1 MKRAMKR
8 AMNRRAFIGV
18 IAGAALAPARVV
30 AAQPKRRVYRA
41 GFLFPGSPGLG
52 IAAFEP
58 AIRSLG
64 WVPGQN
70 LILEQRYAHGDLSRL
85 PALAA
90 ELVGLKVD
98 VILVSSLAIPAARA
112 ATRTI
117 PTIMAFAVDDPVE
130 EGWAASLARP
140 GGNLTGVTLHAPEL
154 AGKRLELL
162 KGVLPGM
169 RRVGVL
175 AWPRPGGLGQV
186 RAAEAAA
193 RSLSLQVHVV
203 EVQETAQYDGA
214 VETLKRDGADALL
227 VLSSST
233 FFAERR
239 RIADLAIKHRLPLV
253 APFREVAESG
263 GLMAYGP
270 NIVELWKQRVPV
282 YVDRILKGAK
292 PGELPI
298 EQPTKYEL
306 VVNLQTAKTLGL
318 TIPQSLLLRADQ
330 VIE

>member
-1 MKRAMKR
+1 
-8 AMNRRAFIGV
+8 MNRRAFLGAV
-18 IAGAALAPARVV
+18 AGSVLAPVRVV
-30 AAQPKRRVYRA
+30 AAQTAGRVYRV
-41 GFLFPGSPGLG
+41 GVLSPGSPSTG
-52 IAAFEP
+52 IGAFGSG
-58 AIRSLG
+58 IRRLG

-70 LILEQRYAHGDLSRL
+70 LILEQRYARGDLGRL

-90 ELVGLKVD
+90 ELVSLKVD

-117 PTIMAFAVDDPVE
+117 PTVMTFAVDDPVE
-130 EGWAASLARP
+130 EGWVTSLARP

-154 AGKRLELL
+154 IGKRLELL
-162 KGVLPGM
+162 KVVLPRM

-193 RSLSLQVHVV
+193 RSMGLSLHVV
-203 EVQETAQYDGA
+203 EVAESPQYDGA
-214 VETLKRDGADALL
+214 LAALRREGADALL
-227 VLSSST
+227 VLASSA
-233 FFAERR
+233 FFAERQ

-253 APFREVAESG
+253 APFREVAETG

-270 NIVELWKQRVPV
+270 NIVELWGQRVPV
-282 YVDRILKGAK
+282 YVDRLLKGAR
-292 PGELPI
+292 PGDLPI

-306 VVNLQTAKTLGL
+306 IVNLKTAKALGL
-318 TIPQSLLLRADQ
+318 TVPQSLVLRADQ

>member
-1 MKRAMKR
+1 
-8 AMNRRAFIGV
+8 MNRRAFIGAV
-18 IAGAALAPARVV
+18 AGSLLARPRSA
-30 AAQPKRRVYRA
+30 AAQPTGRVYRV
-41 GFLFPGSPGLG
+41 GVLSPGAPSTG
-52 IAAFEP
+52 IAAFGP
-58 AIRSLG
+58 GIRRLG

-70 LILEQRYAHGDLSRL
+70 LIIEQRYARGDLARL
-85 PALAA
+85 PALAT
-90 ELVGLKVD
+90 ELVALKVD
-98 VILVSSLAIPAARA
+98 VILVSSVAIPAARA

-117 PTIMAFAVDDPVE
+117 PTVMTFAVDDPVE
-130 EGWAASLARP
+130 EGWVASLARP

-154 AGKRLELL
+154 TGKRLELL
-162 KGVLPGM
+162 KVVLPGM

-193 RSLSLQVHVV
+193 RSLSLQTHVV
-203 EVQETAQYDGA
+203 EVQETSQYEGA
-214 VETLKRDGADALL
+214 LDALKREGADALL
-227 VLSSST
+227 VLSSSA

-253 APFREVAESG
+253 APFREVAETG

-270 NIVELWKQRVPV
+270 NIGELWGQRVPV
-282 YVDRILKGAK
+282 YVDRILKGAR
-292 PGELPI
+292 PGDLPI

-306 VVNLQTAKTLGL
+306 VVNLKTAKALGL
-318 TIPQSLLLRADQ
+318 VMPQSFLLRADQ

>member
-1 MKRAMKR
+1 MD
-8 AMNRRAFIGV
+8 RRTFLGTLAGGLLAAPLA
-18 IAGAALAPARVV
+18 AGAQQAG
-30 AAQPKRRVYRA
+30 RVYRV
-41 GFLFPGSPGLG
+41 GVLSPGTPSTG
-52 IAAFEP
+52 IAAFGP
-58 AIRSLG
+58 GIRRLG

-70 LILEQRYAHGDLSRL
+70 LIIEQRYARGDLGRL
-85 PALAA
+85 PALAT
-90 ELVGLKVD
+90 ELVSLKVD
-98 VILVSSLAIPAARA
+98 VILVSSVAIPAARA

-117 PTIMAFAVDDPVE
+117 PTVMTFAVDDPVE
-130 EGWAASLARP
+130 EGWVASLARP

-154 AGKRLELL
+154 TGKRLELVRI
-162 KGVLPGM
+162 VLPGM

-186 RAAEAAA
+186 RAAETAA
-193 RSLSLQVHVV
+193 RSLSLQPHVV
-203 EVQETAQYDGA
+203 EVQETSGYEGA
-214 VETLKRDGADALL
+214 IEALRREGADALL
-227 VLSSST
+227 VLSSSA

-253 APFREVAESG
+253 APFREVAEAG

-270 NIVELWKQRVPV
+270 NIAELWGERVPV

-292 PGELPI
+292 PGDLPI

-306 VVNLQTAKTLGL
+306 VINLKTAKALGL
-318 TIPQSLLLRADQ
+318 TIPQSLLQRADQ

>member
-1 MKRAMKR
+1 MTRP
-8 AMNRRAFIGV
+8 AFIGAV
-18 IAGAALAPARVV
+18 AGSLLARPRSA
-30 AAQPKRRVYRA
+30 AAQPTGRVYRV
-41 GFLFPGSPGLG
+41 GVLSPGAPSTG
-52 IAAFEP
+52 IGAFGP
-58 AIRSLG
+58 GIRRLG

-70 LILEQRYAHGDLSRL
+70 LIIEQRYARGDLARL

-90 ELVGLKVD
+90 ELVALKVD
-98 VILVSSLAIPAARA
+98 VILVSSVAIPAARA

-117 PTIMAFAVDDPVE
+117 PTVMTFAVDDPVE
-130 EGWAASLARP
+130 EGWVASLARP

-154 AGKRLELL
+154 TGKRLELL
-162 KGVLPGM
+162 KVVLPGM

-193 RSLSLQVHVV
+193 RSLSLQTHVV
-203 EVQETAQYDGA
+203 EVQEPSQYEGA
-214 VETLKRDGADALL
+214 LDALKREGADALL
-227 VLSSST
+227 VLSSSA

-253 APFREVAESG
+253 APFREVVEAG

-270 NIVELWKQRVPV
+270 NIAELWGQRVPV
-282 YVDRILKGAK
+282 YVDRILKGAR
-292 PGELPI
+292 PGDLPI

-306 VVNLQTAKTLGL
+306 VVNLKTAKALGL
-318 TIPQSLLLRADQ
+318 VMPQSFLLRADQ

>member
-1 MKRAMKR
+1 MKQ
-8 AMNRRAFIGV
+8 AMNRRAFIAV
-18 IAGAALAPARVV
+18 IAGSVLASARSV
-30 AAQPKRRVYRA
+30 AAQPKGRVYRV

-70 LILEQRYAHGDLSRL
+70 VILEQRYAHGDLSRL

-292 PGELPI
+292 PGDLPI

-306 VVNLQTAKTLGL
+306 VVNLKTAKTLGL

>member
-1 MKRAMKR
+1 M
-8 AMNRRAFIGV
+8 
-18 IAGAALAPARVV
+18 
-30 AAQPKRRVYRA
+30 
-41 GFLFPGSPGLG
+41 GFLFPGSPSLG

-117 PTIMAFAVDDPVE
+117 PTVMAFAVDDPVE

-140 GGNLTGVTLHAPEL
+140 GGNLTGLTLHAPEL

-193 RSLSLQVHVV
+193 RSLSLQVLVV
-203 EVQETAQYDGA
+203 EVQEIAQYDGA
-214 VETLKRDGADALL
+214 VETLKRAGADALL

-292 PGELPI
+292 PGDLPI
-298 EQPTKYEL
+298 EQPTNYEL
-306 VVNLQTAKTLGL
+306 IVNLQTAKTLGL

>member
-1 MKRAMKR
+1 
-8 AMNRRAFIGV
+8 MNRRAFIGAA
-18 IAGAALAPARVV
+18 AGSFFARPRPAT
-30 AAQPKRRVYRA
+30 AQQTGRVYRV
-41 GFLFPGSPGLG
+41 GVLSPGSPGTGL
-52 IAAFEP
+52 AAFGP
-58 AIRSLG
+58 GIRRLG

-70 LILEQRYAHGDLSRL
+70 LIIEQRFARGDLGRL

-98 VILVSSLAIPAARA
+98 VILASSVAIPAARA

-117 PTIMAFAVDDPVE
+117 PTVMTFAVDDPVE
-130 EGWAASLARP
+130 EGWVASLARP

-154 AGKRLELL
+154 TGKRLELV
-162 KGVLPGM
+162 KVVLPAM

-186 RAAEAAA
+186 RAAETAA
-193 RSLSLQVHVV
+193 RSLSLQPHVV
-203 EVQETAQYDGA
+203 EVQETAQYEGA
-214 VETLKRDGADALL
+214 LAALKRDGADALL
-227 VLSSST
+227 VLSSSA
-233 FFAERR
+233 FFAERQ

-253 APFREVAESG
+253 APFREMADVG

-270 NIVELWKQRVPV
+270 NIAELWGERVPV

-292 PGELPI
+292 PGDLPI

-306 VVNLQTAKTLGL
+306 IINLKTAKALGV

-330 VIE
+330 VIDQ

>member
-1 MKRAMKR
+1 
-8 AMNRRAFIGV
+8 MNRRAFIGV
-18 IAGAALAPARVV
+18 IAGSVLASAHSV
-30 AAQPKRRVYRA
+30 AAQPKGRVYRA

-193 RSLSLQVHVV
+193 RSLGLQVHVV
-203 EVQETAQYDGA
+203 EVQETAQYDSA
-214 VETLKRDGADALL
+214 VETLKRAGADALL

-292 PGELPI
+292 PGDLPV
-298 EQPTKYEL
+298 EQATKIEL
-306 VVNLQTAKTLGL
+306 VINLKTAKTIGL
-318 TIPQSLLLRADQ
+318 TISQDLLFRADK

>member
-1 MKRAMKR
+1 MKQ

-18 IAGAALAPARVV
+18 IAGSALASARSV
-30 AAQPKRRVYRA
+30 AAQPKGRVYRV

-292 PGELPI
+292 PGDLPI

-306 VVNLQTAKTLGL
+306 VVNLKTAKALGL
-318 TIPQSLLLRADQ
+318 TIPPTLALRADQ

>member
-1 MKRAMKR
+1 
-8 AMNRRAFIGV
+8 MNRRAFIGV
-18 IAGAALAPARVV
+18 IAGSVLASARSV
-30 AAQPKRRVYRA
+30 AAQPKGRVYRA
-41 GFLFPGSPGLG
+41 GFLFPGSPGPG

-193 RSLSLQVHVV
+193 RSLGLQVHVV
-203 EVQETAQYDGA
+203 EVQETAQYDSA
-214 VETLKRDGADALL
+214 VETLKRAGADALL

-292 PGELPI
+292 PGDLPI

-306 VVNLQTAKTLGL
+306 IVNLQTAKTLGL
-318 TIPQSLLLRADQ
+318 AIPQSLLLRADQ

>member
-1 MKRAMKR
+1 MKR

-18 IAGAALAPARVV
+18 IAGSVLASARSV
-30 AAQPKRRVYRA
+30 AAQPKGRVYRV

-112 ATRTI
+112 ATRTT

-193 RSLSLQVHVV
+193 RSLGLQVHVV
-203 EVQETAQYDGA
+203 EVQETAQYDSA

-292 PGELPI
+292 PGDLPI

-306 VVNLQTAKTLGL
+306 IVNLQTAKTLGL

>member
-1 MKRAMKR
+1 
-8 AMNRRAFIGV
+8 MNRRAFIGAV
-18 IAGAALAPARVV
+18 AGSLLARPRSA
-30 AAQPKRRVYRA
+30 AAQPTGRVYRV
-41 GFLFPGSPGLG
+41 GVLSPGAPSTG
-52 IAAFEP
+52 IATFGP
-58 AIRSLG
+58 GIRRLG

-70 LILEQRYAHGDLSRL
+70 LIIEQRYARGDLARL

-90 ELVGLKVD
+90 ELVALKVD
-98 VILVSSLAIPAARA
+98 VILVSSVAIPAARA

-117 PTIMAFAVDDPVE
+117 PTVMTFAVDDPVE
-130 EGWAASLARP
+130 EGWVASLARP

-154 AGKRLELL
+154 TGKRLELL
-162 KGVLPGM
+162 KVVLPGM

-193 RSLSLQVHVV
+193 RSLSLQTHVV
-203 EVQETAQYDGA
+203 EVQETSQYEGA
-214 VETLKRDGADALL
+214 LDALKREGADALL
-227 VLSSST
+227 VLSSSA

-239 RIADLAIKHRLPLV
+239 RIADLAVKHRLPLV
-253 APFREVAESG
+253 APFREVAEAG

-270 NIVELWKQRVPV
+270 NIAELWGQRVPV
-282 YVDRILKGAK
+282 YVDRILKGAR
-292 PGELPI
+292 PGDLPI

-306 VVNLQTAKTLGL
+306 VVNLKTAKALGL
-318 TIPQSLLLRADQ
+318 VMPQSFLLRADQ

>member
-1 MKRAMKR
+1 MKQ
-8 AMNRRAFIGV
+8 AMNRRAFIAV
-18 IAGAALAPARVV
+18 IAGSVLASARSV
-30 AAQPKRRVYRA
+30 AAQPKGRVYRV

-70 LILEQRYAHGDLSRL
+70 VILEQRYAHGDLSRL

-203 EVQETAQYDGA
+203 EGQETAQYDGA
-214 VETLKRDGADALL
+214 VETLKRDGGDALL

-292 PGELPI
+292 PGDLPI

-306 VVNLQTAKTLGL
+306 VVNLKTAKTLGL

>member
-1 MKRAMKR
+1 MKQ
-8 AMNRRAFIGV
+8 AMNRRAFIAV
-18 IAGAALAPARVV
+18 IAGSVLASARSV
-30 AAQPKRRVYRA
+30 AAQPKGRVYRV

-70 LILEQRYAHGDLSRL
+70 VILEQRYAHGDLSRL

-214 VETLKRDGADALL
+214 VETLKRDGGDALL

-292 PGELPI
+292 PGDLPI

-306 VVNLQTAKTLGL
+306 VVNLKTAKTLGL

>member
-1 MKRAMKR
+1 MKR

-18 IAGAALAPARVV
+18 IAGSALASARSV
-30 AAQPKRRVYRA
+30 AAQPKGRVYRV

-90 ELVGLKVD
+90 ELIGLKVD

-117 PTIMAFAVDDPVE
+117 PTVMAFAVDDPVE
-130 EGWAASLARP
+130 EGWVASLARP

-162 KGVLPGM
+162 KTVLPGM

-193 RSLSLQVHVV
+193 RSLGLQVHVV

-214 VETLKRDGADALL
+214 IETLKRDGADALL

-292 PGELPI
+292 PGDLPI

-306 VVNLQTAKTLGL
+306 IVNLQTAKTLGL
-318 TIPQSLLLRADQ
+318 PIPPSLLLRADQ

>member
-1 MKRAMKR
+1 
-8 AMNRRAFIGV
+8 MNRRAFIGAV
-18 IAGAALAPARVV
+18 AGSLLARPRSA
-30 AAQPKRRVYRA
+30 AAQPTGRVYRV
-41 GFLFPGSPGLG
+41 GVLSPGAPSTG
-52 IAAFEP
+52 IAAFGP
-58 AIRSLG
+58 GIRRLG

-70 LILEQRYAHGDLSRL
+70 LIIEQRYARGDLARL

-90 ELVGLKVD
+90 ELVALKVD
-98 VILVSSLAIPAARA
+98 VILVSSVAIPAARA

-117 PTIMAFAVDDPVE
+117 PTVMTFAVDDPVE
-130 EGWAASLARP
+130 EGWVASLARP

-154 AGKRLELL
+154 TGKRLELL
-162 KGVLPGM
+162 KVVLPGM

-193 RSLSLQVHVV
+193 RSLSLQTHVV
-203 EVQETAQYDGA
+203 EVQETSQYEGA
-214 VETLKRDGADALL
+214 LDALKREGADALL
-227 VLSSST
+227 VLSSSA

-239 RIADLAIKHRLPLV
+239 RIADLAVKHRLPLV
-253 APFREVAESG
+253 APFREAAEAG

-270 NIVELWKQRVPV
+270 NIAELWGQRVPV
-282 YVDRILKGAK
+282 YVDRILKGAR
-292 PGELPI
+292 PGDLPI

-306 VVNLQTAKTLGL
+306 VVNLKTAKALGL
-318 TIPQSLLLRADQ
+318 VMPQSFLLRADQ

>member
-1 MKRAMKR
+1 
-8 AMNRRAFIGV
+8 MNRRAFIG
-18 IAGAALAPARVV
+18 ALAGSGLASARSV
-30 AAQPKRRVYRA
+30 AAQPKGRVYRA

-52 IAAFEP
+52 IAAFEL

-117 PTIMAFAVDDPVE
+117 PTVMAFAVDDPVE
-130 EGWAASLARP
+130 EGWVARLARP
-140 GGNLTGVTLHAPEL
+140 GGNLTGLTLHAPEL

-193 RSLSLQVHVV
+193 RSLGLQVHVV

-292 PGELPI
+292 PGDLPI

-306 VVNLQTAKTLGL
+306 IVNLQTAKTLGL
-318 TIPQSLLLRADQ
+318 PIPPSLLLRADQ

>member
-1 MKRAMKR
+1 
-8 AMNRRAFIGV
+8 MNRRAFIGAV
-18 IAGAALAPARVV
+18 AGSLLARPRSG
-30 AAQPKRRVYRA
+30 AAQPTGRLYRV
-41 GFLFPGSPGLG
+41 GVLSPGIPSTG
-52 IAAFEP
+52 IAAFAP
-58 AIRSLG
+58 AMRSLG

-70 LILEQRYAHGDLSRL
+70 LIIEQRFALGDLARL

-90 ELVGLKVD
+90 ELVALKVD
-98 VILVSSLAIPAARA
+98 VILVSSVAIPAARA

-117 PTIMAFAVDDPVE
+117 PTVMTFAVDDPVE
-130 EGWAASLARP
+130 EGWVASLARP

-154 AGKRLELL
+154 TGKRLELL
-162 KGVLPGM
+162 KVVLPGM

-193 RSLSLQVHVV
+193 RSLSLQTHVV
-203 EVQETAQYDGA
+203 EVQETSQYEGA
-214 VETLKRDGADALL
+214 LDALKREGADALL
-227 VLSSST
+227 VLSSSA

-253 APFREVAESG
+253 APFREVAEAG

-270 NIVELWKQRVPV
+270 NIAELWGQRVPV
-282 YVDRILKGAK
+282 YVDRILKGAR
-292 PGELPI
+292 PGDLPI

-306 VVNLQTAKTLGL
+306 VVNLKTAKALGL
-318 TIPQSLLLRADQ
+318 VMPQSFLLRADQ

>member
-1 MKRAMKR
+1 
-8 AMNRRAFIGV
+8 MNRRAFIGAV
-18 IAGAALAPARVV
+18 AGSLLARPRSA
-30 AAQPKRRVYRA
+30 AAQPTGRVYRV
-41 GFLFPGSPGLG
+41 GVLSPGAPSTG
-52 IAAFEP
+52 IAAFGP
-58 AIRSLG
+58 GIRRLG

-70 LILEQRYAHGDLSRL
+70 LIIEQRYARGDLARL

-90 ELVGLKVD
+90 ELVALKVD
-98 VILVSSLAIPAARA
+98 VILVSSVAIPAARA

-117 PTIMAFAVDDPVE
+117 PTVMAFAVDDPVE
-130 EGWAASLARP
+130 EGWVASLARP

-154 AGKRLELL
+154 TGKRLELL
-162 KGVLPGM
+162 KVVLPGM

-193 RSLSLQVHVV
+193 RSLSLQTHVV
-203 EVQETAQYDGA
+203 EVQETSQYEGA
-214 VETLKRDGADALL
+214 LDALKREGADALL
-227 VLSSST
+227 VLSSSA

-239 RIADLAIKHRLPLV
+239 RIADLAVKHRLPLV
-253 APFREVAESG
+253 APFREAAEAG

-270 NIVELWKQRVPV
+270 NIAELWGQRVPV
-282 YVDRILKGAK
+282 YVDRILKGAR
-292 PGELPI
+292 PGDLPI

-306 VVNLQTAKTLGL
+306 VVNLKTAKALGL
-318 TIPQSLLLRADQ
+318 VMPQSFLLRADQ

>member
-1 MKRAMKR
+1 MKQ
-8 AMNRRAFIGV
+8 AMNRRAFIGAV
-18 IAGAALAPARVV
+18 AGIVLAPARIV
-30 AAQPKRRVYRA
+30 AAQPKGRVYRV

-70 LILEQRYAHGDLSRL
+70 LILEQRYAHGDLSQL
-85 PALAA
+85 SALAA

-193 RSLSLQVHVV
+193 RSLNLQVHVV
-203 EVQETAQYDGA
+203 EVQATAQYDGA

-292 PGELPI
+292 PGDLPI

-306 VVNLQTAKTLGL
+306 VVNLKTAKTLGL
-318 TIPQSLLLRADQ
+318 TMPPTLVLRADQ

>member
-1 MKRAMKR
+1 
-8 AMNRRAFIGV
+8 MNRRAFIGAV
-18 IAGAALAPARVV
+18 AGSLLARPRSA
-30 AAQPKRRVYRA
+30 AAQPTGRVYRV
-41 GFLFPGSPGLG
+41 GVLSPGAPSTG
-52 IAAFEP
+52 IAAFGP
-58 AIRSLG
+58 GIRRLG

-70 LILEQRYAHGDLSRL
+70 LIIEQRYARGDLARL

-90 ELVGLKVD
+90 ELVALKVD
-98 VILVSSLAIPAARA
+98 VILVSSVAIPAARA

-117 PTIMAFAVDDPVE
+117 PTVMTFAVDDPVE
-130 EGWAASLARP
+130 EGWVASLARP

-154 AGKRLELL
+154 TGKRLELL
-162 KGVLPGM
+162 KVVLPGM

-193 RSLSLQVHVV
+193 RSLSLQTHVV
-203 EVQETAQYDGA
+203 EVQETSQYEGA
-214 VETLKRDGADALL
+214 LDALKREGADALL
-227 VLSSST
+227 VLSSSA

-253 APFREVAESG
+253 APFREVAEAG

-270 NIVELWKQRVPV
+270 NIAELWGQRVPV
-282 YVDRILKGAK
+282 YVDRILKGAR
-292 PGELPI
+292 PGDLPI

-306 VVNLQTAKTLGL
+306 VVNLKTAKALGL
-318 TIPQSLLLRADQ
+318 TIPPSLMRRADE
-330 VIE
+330 VIQ

>member
-1 MKRAMKR
+1 MT
-8 AMNRRAFIGV
+8 RRAFIGAV
-18 IAGAALAPARVV
+18 AGSLLARPRSA
-30 AAQPKRRVYRA
+30 AAQPTGRVYRV
-41 GFLFPGSPGLG
+41 GVLSPGAPSTG
-52 IAAFEP
+52 IAAFGP
-58 AIRSLG
+58 GIRRLG

-70 LILEQRYAHGDLSRL
+70 LIIEQRYARGDLARL

-90 ELVGLKVD
+90 ELVALKVD
-98 VILVSSLAIPAARA
+98 VILVSSVAIPAARA

-117 PTIMAFAVDDPVE
+117 PTVMTFAVDDPVE
-130 EGWAASLARP
+130 EGWVASLARP

-154 AGKRLELL
+154 TGKRLELL
-162 KGVLPGM
+162 KVVLPGM

-193 RSLSLQVHVV
+193 RSLSLQTHVV
-203 EVQETAQYDGA
+203 EVQETSQYEGA
-214 VETLKRDGADALL
+214 LDALKREGADALL
-227 VLSSST
+227 VLSSSA

-253 APFREVAESG
+253 APFREVAEAG

-270 NIVELWKQRVPV
+270 NIAELWGQRVPV
-282 YVDRILKGAK
+282 YVDRILKGAR
-292 PGELPI
+292 PGDLPI

-306 VVNLQTAKTLGL
+306 VVNLKTAKALGL
-318 TIPQSLLLRADQ
+318 VMPQSFLLRADQ

>member
-1 MKRAMKR
+1 MT
-8 AMNRRAFIGV
+8 RRAFIGAV
-18 IAGAALAPARVV
+18 AGSLLARPRSA
-30 AAQPKRRVYRA
+30 AAQPTGRVYRV
-41 GFLFPGSPGLG
+41 GVLSPGAPSTG
-52 IAAFEP
+52 IAAFGP
-58 AIRSLG
+58 GIRRLG

-70 LILEQRYAHGDLSRL
+70 LIIEQRYARGDLARL

-90 ELVGLKVD
+90 ELVALKVD
-98 VILVSSLAIPAARA
+98 VILVSSVAIPAARA

-117 PTIMAFAVDDPVE
+117 PTVMTFAVDDPVE
-130 EGWAASLARP
+130 EGWVASLARP

-154 AGKRLELL
+154 TGKRLELL
-162 KGVLPGM
+162 KVVLPGM

-193 RSLSLQVHVV
+193 RSLSLQTHVV
-203 EVQETAQYDGA
+203 EVQETSQYEGA
-214 VETLKRDGADALL
+214 LDALKREGADALL
-227 VLSSST
+227 VLSSSA

-239 RIADLAIKHRLPLV
+239 RIADLAVKHRLPLV
-253 APFREVAESG
+253 APFREVAEAG

-270 NIVELWKQRVPV
+270 NIAELWGQRVPV
-282 YVDRILKGAK
+282 YVDRILKGAR
-292 PGELPI
+292 PGDLPI

-306 VVNLQTAKTLGL
+306 VVNLKTAKALGL
-318 TIPQSLLLRADQ
+318 VMPQSFLLRADQ

>member
-1 MKRAMKR
+1 MKQ
-8 AMNRRAFIGV
+8 AMNRRAFIAV
-18 IAGAALAPARVV
+18 IAGSVLASARSV
-30 AAQPKRRVYRA
+30 AAQPKGRVYRV

-193 RSLSLQVHVV
+193 RSLGLQVHVV

-292 PGELPI
+292 PGDLPI

-306 VVNLQTAKTLGL
+306 VVNLKTAKTLGL

>member
-1 MKRAMKR
+1 
-8 AMNRRAFIGV
+8 MNRRAFIGV
-18 IAGAALAPARVV
+18 IAGSVLASARSV
-30 AAQPKRRVYRA
+30 AAQPKGRVYRV

-193 RSLSLQVHVV
+193 RSLGLQVHVV

-292 PGELPI
+292 PGDLPI

-306 VVNLQTAKTLGL
+306 VVNLKTAKTLGL
-318 TIPQSLLLRADQ
+318 TMPPTLVLRADQ

>member
-1 MKRAMKR
+1 
-8 AMNRRAFIGV
+8 MNRRAFL
-18 IAGAALAPARVV
+18 GAVASGCLVASARGV
-30 AAQPKRRVYRA
+30 AAQGTGRVFRV
-41 GFLFPGSPGLG
+41 GVLSPGYPSTG
-52 IAAFEP
+52 VAAFGP
-58 AIRSLG
+58 GIRRLG

-70 LILEQRYAHGDLSRL
+70 LILEQRYARGDLARL

-117 PTIMAFAVDDPVE
+117 PTVMTFAVDDPVE
-130 EGWAASLARP
+130 EGWVASLARP

-154 AGKRLELL
+154 TGKRLELL
-162 KGVLPGM
+162 KVVLPGM

-175 AWPRPGGLGQV
+175 AWPRSGGLGQV

-193 RSLSLQVHVV
+193 RSMSLQLQVA
-203 EVQETAQYDGA
+203 EVRESPQYESA
-214 VETLKRDGADALL
+214 LETLQRDGAEALL
-227 VLSSST
+227 LLSSSA
-233 FFAERR
+233 FFGERQ

-253 APFREVAESG
+253 APFREVAEAG
-263 GLMAYGP
+263 GLIAYGP
-270 NIVELWKQRVPV
+270 NIVELWGERVPV
-282 YVDRILKGAK
+282 YVDRILKGAR
-292 PGELPI
+292 PGDLPI

-306 VVNLQTAKTLGL
+306 IVNLKTAKALGL
-318 TIPQSLLLRADQ
+318 TMPPSFLLRADQ

>member
-1 MKRAMKR
+1 MKR
-8 AMNRRAFIGV
+8 AMNRRAFIGAIV
-18 IAGAALAPARVV
+18 GTALARARIV
-30 AAQPKRRVYRA
+30 AAQPKGRVYRA
-41 GFLFPGSPGLG
+41 GLLFPGSPSTG
-52 IAAFEP
+52 AAVFVP

-70 LILEQRYAHGDLSRL
+70 LIIEQRYAHGDLSRL
-85 PALAA
+85 PELAA

-117 PTIMAFAVDDPVE
+117 PTIMTFAVDDPVE
-130 EGWAASLARP
+130 EGWVASLARP
-140 GGNLTGVTLHAPEL
+140 GGNLTGMTLHAPEL
-154 AGKRLELL
+154 AGKRLQLL
-162 KGVLPGM
+162 REVLPGM

-175 AWPRPGGLGQV
+175 AWPRPGGVGQV

-193 RSLSLQVHVV
+193 RSLGLQSHVV

-233 FFAERR
+233 FFSERR

-270 NIVELWKQRVPV
+270 NIVELWGQRVPV

-292 PGELPI
+292 PGDLPI

-306 VVNLQTAKTLGL
+306 VVNLKTAKTLGL
-318 TIPQSLLLRADQ
+318 TMPPTLVLRADQ
-330 VIE
+330 VVE

>member
-1 MKRAMKR
+1 MT
-8 AMNRRAFIGV
+8 RRAFIGAV
-18 IAGAALAPARVV
+18 AGSLLARPRSA
-30 AAQPKRRVYRA
+30 AAQPTGRVYRV
-41 GFLFPGSPGLG
+41 GVLSPGAPSTG
-52 IAAFEP
+52 IAAFGP
-58 AIRSLG
+58 GIRRLG

-70 LILEQRYAHGDLSRL
+70 LIIEQRYARGDLARL

-90 ELVGLKVD
+90 ELVALKVD
-98 VILVSSLAIPAARA
+98 VILVSSVAIPAARA

-117 PTIMAFAVDDPVE
+117 PTVMAFAVDDPVE
-130 EGWAASLARP
+130 EGWVASLARP

-154 AGKRLELL
+154 TGKRLELL
-162 KGVLPGM
+162 KVVLPGM

-193 RSLSLQVHVV
+193 RSLSLQTHVV
-203 EVQETAQYDGA
+203 EVQETSQYEGA
-214 VETLKRDGADALL
+214 LDALKREGADALL
-227 VLSSST
+227 VLSSSA

-239 RIADLAIKHRLPLV
+239 RIADLAVKHRLPLV
-253 APFREVAESG
+253 APFREAAEAG

-270 NIVELWKQRVPV
+270 NIAELWGQRVPV
-282 YVDRILKGAK
+282 YVDRILKGAR
-292 PGELPI
+292 PGDLPI

-306 VVNLQTAKTLGL
+306 VVNLKTAKALGL
-318 TIPQSLLLRADQ
+318 VMPQSFLLRADQ